1 MSAVRD
7 RLNKQIED
15 LKDLKVFKTLW
26 FCPCGLV
33 GRKIMEQPY
42 KSRDSIGKAFDDKG
56 LKDYLDSYG
65 I

>member
-1 MSAVRD
+1 MNPGRD
-7 RLNKQIED
+7 RLNKKIEVP
-15 LKDLKVFKTLW
+15 KDLKVFKILW
-26 FCPCGLV
+26 FCPRGLV

-56 LKDYLDSYG
+56 LKDILDSYG

>member
-1 MSAVRD
+1 
-7 RLNKQIED
+7 
-15 LKDLKVFKTLW
+15 
-26 FCPCGLV
+26 
-33 GRKIMEQPY
+33 MEQPY